1 MDAKRMATRHLTV
14 MFTDIKGFTNKTSH
28 KTREELLT
36 MLEEHERLV
45 RPLFEKFGG
54 TVVKT
59 IGDAFLVTFES
70 PTDAVLCGVKIQEV
84 LRYHNKTAH
93 ENENIEVRV
102 AINSGEV
109 TIRDNDVFGEP
120 VNIAARIEGIAEVN
134 EVYFTEAVYLAM
146 NKSEIP
152 SAEVG
157 LRYLKGIPN
166 EIKVY
171 KVLHE
176 PKDKLSGM
184 SQSSRT
190 RSFIGATGKKKTV
203 PRWLLIALA
212 VFLLFLVLNGAVDLF
227 RLILIIAAYCYFA
240 ISIKTIAASF
250 GTSRSWL
257 AWIPLVNVFYAIAI
271 ARKPWYWHA
280 LYLIPFVNFV
290 FIALT
295 WIAIAEMKRKPW
307 WSGLLILVPGI
318 NFFVPGYLAFV

>member
-1 MDAKRMATRHLTV
+1 

-28 KTREELLT
+28 KTREELLA
-36 MLEEHERLV
+36 MLEDHERLV

-70 PTDAVLCGVKIQEV
+70 PTDAVLCGVKIQDV
-84 LRYHNKTAH
+84 LSYHNKTAH

-176 PKDKLSGM
+176 PKDKMSG
-184 SQSSRT
+184 SFQAIKSR
-190 RSFIGATGKKKTV
+190 SYNEVAKKNKSI
-203 PRWLLIALA
+203 PRWLLIVFA
-212 VFLLFLVLNGAVDLF
+212 VILLLLVLNGAVELF
-227 RLILIIAAYCYFA
+227 RLILVIAAYYYFA
-240 ISIKTIAASF
+240 TSLKTIAVCF
-250 GTSRSWL
+250 GTKRTWI
-257 AWIPLVNVFYAIAI
+257 AWIPIINIFYGITIAQ
-271 ARKPWYWHA
+271 KPWYWHA
-280 LYLIPFVNFV
+280 LYLIPFVNLI
-290 FIALT
+290 FITLT
-295 WIAIAEMKRKPW
+295 WITIAEMRRKPW
-307 WSGLLILVPGI
+307 WTGLLILVPGI